1 MNLLNKLQGGYD
13 QLWQHIIRP
22 ARTTYP
28 DSDLGPET
36 FILENIKV
44 KRNSFQLINDR
55 GLVFYGSHFVPLEAT
70 SYPCVI
76 YLHGNSSNQTEGY
89 QSSNSEWNTWGN

>member
-1 MNLLNKLQGGYD
+1 MQLFNKLQGEYD
-13 QLWQHIIRP
+13 QLWKHIIRP
-22 ARTTYP
+22 TRTTYP
-28 DSDLGPET
+28 ESALGPET
-36 FILENIKV
+36 FYLEKVKV

-55 GLVFYGSHFVPLEAT
+55 GLVFYGSHYVPLEAE

-89 QSSNSEWNTWGN
+89 F